1 MIDAVLLLIILA
13 SSADT
18 APRWIVWSLILITT
32 HAIYRLLAIEARREN
47 KKTGTNQSFFCVTSA
62 RKSPAR

>member
-18 APRWIVWSLILITT
+18 APRWIVWSLIMLMT
-32 HAIYRLLAIEARREN
+32 HAIYRVLAREARRE
-47 KKTGTNQSFFCVTSA
+47 KRFLEGK
-62 RKSPAR
+62 

>member
-1 MIDAVLLLIILA
+1 MTDAILLLIILA

-32 HAIYRLLAIEARREN
+32 HAIYRVLAREARKEKRFLEEL
-47 KKTGTNQSFFCVTSA
+47 K
-62 RKSPAR
+62 

>member
-18 APRWIVWSLILITT
+18 TPRWIVWALVLLAT
-32 HAIYRLLAIEARREN
+32 HATGKVLTREARRER
-47 KKTGTNQSFFCVTSA
+47 KFFGGMEYEN
-62 RKSPAR
+62 RD

>member
-1 MIDAVLLLIILA
+1 PAGHLPHEVRSMIDVVLLLIILA

-32 HAIYRLLAIEARREN
+32 HAIYRLLALEARRE
-47 KKTGTNQSFFCVTSA
+47 KKFLEG
-62 RKSPAR
+62 K

>member
-18 APRWIVWSLILITT
+18 APRWIVWSLTLITT
-32 HAIYRLLAIEARREN
+32 HAIYRLLALEARREKN
-47 KKTGTNQSFFCVTSA
+47 FLEGK
-62 RKSPAR
+62 